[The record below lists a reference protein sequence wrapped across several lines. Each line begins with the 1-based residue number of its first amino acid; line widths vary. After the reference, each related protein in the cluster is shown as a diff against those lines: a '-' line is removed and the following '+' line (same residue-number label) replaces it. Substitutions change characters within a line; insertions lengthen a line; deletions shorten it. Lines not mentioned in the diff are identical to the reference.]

1 MQQFYTQ
8 EYPIANRNY
17 KDRLFRFVF
26 NNKKDLLDLYNAI
39 SGTDYDDPEEL
50 EVNTLENVLYLAM
63 KNDLSFLIDAE
74 LNLYEHQSTYN
85 PNMPMRGLL
94 YFASVY
100 NRHISS
106 REINIYSSSPK
117 EFPFPQYIVFY
128 NGTKEEPDRK
138 VLKLSDL
145 FWRPNGEKEPCLEC
159 KTLMLNINY
168 GHNRELMKKCRR
180 LEEYAIFVDTIRK
193 NQARGQDLQE
203 AVEAAV
209 ESCIAGGVLADI
221 LRAQKAEVVQMVLE
235 GFDQEAFEK
244 VMRQEGYDY
253 GRKEG
258 YDLGKKEGYD
268 LGSKEGY
275 DLGSKEG
282 YDEGRKEEQEYGI
295 CGLIRSLQDFDIP
308 KEQIIR
314 KLQDTYQLTEEEAVS
329 YMEKQ

>member
-1 MQQFYTQ
+1 MMQQFHTQ
-8 EYPIANRNY
+8 EYPTANRNY

-39 SGTDYDDPEEL
+39 NGTDYDNPEEL
-50 EVNTLENVLYLAM
+50 EVNTLENVLYLSM

-94 YFASVY
+94 YFAGVY
-100 NRHISS
+100 NRHIS
-106 REINIYSSSPK
+106 
-117 EFPFPQYIVFY
+117 
-128 NGTKEEPDRK
+128 
-138 VLKLSDL
+138 DL
-145 FWRPNGEKEPCLEC
+145 FRRPNGEKEPCLEC
-159 KTLMLNINY
+159 QTLMLNINY

-193 NQARGQDLQE
+193 NQAKGQDLQE
-203 AVEAAV
+203 AVETAV

-235 GFDQEAFEK
+235 GFDQEAYEK
-244 VMRQEGYDY
+244 AM
-253 GRKEG
+253 
-258 YDLGKKEGYD
+258 KKEGYED
-268 LGSKEGY
+268 GYQEGKEDGY
-275 DLGSKEG
+275 QEG
-282 YDEGRKEEQEYGI
+282 IEQGIERGI

-314 KLQDTYQLTEEEAVS
+314 KLQDTYQLTKEEAAS
-329 YMEKQ
+329 YLEKC

>member
-1 MQQFYTQ
+1 MQQFHTQ
-8 EYPIANRNY
+8 EYPTANRNY

-39 SGTDYDDPEEL
+39 NGTNYDNPEEL
-50 EVNTLENVLYLAM
+50 EVNTLENVLYLSM

-94 YFASVY
+94 YFAGVY
-100 NRHISS
+100 TRHISS

-117 EFPFPQYIVFY
+117 EFPFPQHIVFY
-128 NGTKEEPDRK
+128 NGTREEQDRK

-145 FWRPNGEKEPCLEC
+145 FRRPNGEKEPCLEC

-193 NQARGQDLQE
+193 NQTKGKDLQE
-203 AVEAAV
+203 AVETAV

-235 GFDQEAFEK
+235 GFDQEAYEK
-244 VMRQEGYDY
+244 AM
-253 GRKEG
+253 
-258 YDLGKKEGYD
+258 KKEGY
-268 LGSKEGY
+268 E
-275 DLGSKEG
+275 
-282 YDEGRKEEQEYGI
+282 DE
-295 CGLIRSLQDFDIP
+295 D
-308 KEQIIR
+308 
-314 KLQDTYQLTEEEAVS
+314 
-329 YMEKQ
+329 

>member
-1 MQQFYTQ
+1 MQQFHTQ
-8 EYPIANRNY
+8 EYPTANRNY

-39 SGTDYDDPEEL
+39 NGTDYDNPEEL
-50 EVNTLENVLYLAM
+50 EVNTLENVLYLSM

-94 YFASVY
+94 YFAGVY
-100 NRHISS
+100 NRHIS
-106 REINIYSSSPK
+106 
-117 EFPFPQYIVFY
+117 
-128 NGTKEEPDRK
+128 
-138 VLKLSDL
+138 DL
-145 FWRPNGEKEPCLEC
+145 FRRPNGEKEPCLEC
-159 KTLMLNINY
+159 QTLMLNINY

-193 NQARGQDLQE
+193 NQAKGQDLQE
-203 AVEAAV
+203 AVETAV

-235 GFDQEAFEK
+235 GFDQEAYEK
-244 VMRQEGYDY
+244 AM
-253 GRKEG
+253 
-258 YDLGKKEGYD
+258 KKEGYED
-268 LGSKEGY
+268 GYQEGKEDGY
-275 DLGSKEG
+275 QEG
-282 YDEGRKEEQEYGI
+282 IEQGIERGI

-314 KLQDTYQLTEEEAVS
+314 KLQDTYQLTKEEAAS
-329 YMEKQ
+329 YLEKC